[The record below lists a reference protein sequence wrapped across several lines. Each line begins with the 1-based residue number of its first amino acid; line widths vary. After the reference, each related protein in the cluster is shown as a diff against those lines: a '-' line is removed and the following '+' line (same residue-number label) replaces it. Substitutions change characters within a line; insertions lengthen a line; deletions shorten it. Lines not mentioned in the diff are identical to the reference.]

1 MRFTL
6 TLLVPLIAAPLA
18 AQIIIGPADMPSA
31 GDTMRYRNTD
41 ATEVS
46 VEVTGPDMLWDYS
59 FLLPGDEGADTAVSV
74 SSTPLLYQFYF
85 NNALLYPAYDAD
97 LALRGPAFGFQQL
110 TVSNVFEYY
119 KRDATGYR
127 NVGFGANVNGIPTS
141 VRRIPVD
148 HIHRFPLA
156 FGDEDSSF
164 SSFSLNV
171 PALFSFTQD
180 QLRINTV
187 DGWGTLYLP
196 ADTFEVL
203 RVRSVL
209 QRTDSVYI
217 EQFGQGLSFPEPE
230 TVEYK
235 WIAQGMDIPV
245 LQVTTTSGQVTSGRF
260 FYQPE
265 EFSAGIVAVS
275 ASTPALFPNPA
286 NNTAWLS
293 LPAGM
298 SGRVLVLDASGRV
311 ALPEQ
316 AVSASATLR
325 LDLSTLAPGS
335 YLVQVLGDAPWTGR
349 LVVRP

>member
-18 AQIIIGPADMPSA
+18 AQITIGPSDMPSA

-119 KRDATGYR
+119 KRDASGYR

-141 VRRIPVD
+141 VRRTPVD
-148 HIHRFPLA
+148 HIHRFPLE

-171 PALFSFTQD
+171 PTLFSFTQD

-235 WIAQGMDIPV
+235 WIAQGMDVPV
-245 LQVTTTSGQVTSGRF
+245 LQVTTIAGQVTSGRF

-265 EFSAGIVAVS
+265 DFTTGIATASAG
-275 ASTPALFPNPA
+275 TPALFPNPA

-298 SGRVLVLDASGRV
+298 SGRALVLDAAGRV

-316 AVSASATLR
+316 VVAESATLR